1 MPAARSGRV
10 ERPPAVAAAALPPWW
25 LRAGAIVSVPL
36 ATPLARRCY
45 RLGNAVLDLESD
57 ISFLT
62 RALDDHYGECIVAPS
77 EVEHLAHVRCSVRLV
92 EADRL
97 AIVRFSEPELGAL
110 EIALS
115 LLKHPAAAPLYV
127 ERQTAIA
134 GWHLVEETA
143 TGTPV
148 VAARDSCAVLDCN
161 RLPLRALTQWLIN
174 PVLGT
179 QRELLFA
186 HAASIGMKG
195 AGIML
200 IGPSHCGKT
209 TTALTRA
216 ARGHAYFGDDVAA
229 IRTASPELLAFWR
242 TAHIR
247 PGPHAR
253 ALAHHVASGKWDPP
267 YADGMPRLRLRVA
280 ELFPQTEA
288 SCVPLRLALFLRGF
302 AAEPRLEVFT
312 PMLETFGASS
322 RFALNNTL
330 WVAWGTTPHRRLL
343 QFVLFVR
350 MLSRVR
356 CAWLDVGDPEPT
368 ADLIERTMEDLW
380 A

>member
-127 ERQTAIA
+127 
-134 GWHLVEETA
+134 
-143 TGTPV
+143 
-148 VAARDSCAVLDCN
+148 
-161 RLPLRALTQWLIN
+161 
-174 PVLGT
+174 
-179 QRELLFA
+179 
-186 HAASIGMKG
+186 
-195 AGIML
+195 
-200 IGPSHCGKT
+200 
-209 TTALTRA
+209 
-216 ARGHAYFGDDVAA
+216 
-229 IRTASPELLAFWR
+229 
-242 TAHIR
+242 
-247 PGPHAR
+247 
-253 ALAHHVASGKWDPP
+253 
-267 YADGMPRLRLRVA
+267 
-280 ELFPQTEA
+280 
-288 SCVPLRLALFLRGF
+288 
-302 AAEPRLEVFT
+302 
-312 PMLETFGASS
+312 
-322 RFALNNTL
+322 
-330 WVAWGTTPHRRLL
+330 
-343 QFVLFVR
+343 
-350 MLSRVR
+350 
-356 CAWLDVGDPEPT
+356 
-368 ADLIERTMEDLW
+368 
-380 A
+380 